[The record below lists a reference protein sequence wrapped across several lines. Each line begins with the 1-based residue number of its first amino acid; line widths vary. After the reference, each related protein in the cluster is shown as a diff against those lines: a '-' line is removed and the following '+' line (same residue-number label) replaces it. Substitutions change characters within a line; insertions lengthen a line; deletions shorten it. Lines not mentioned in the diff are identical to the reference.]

1 MSMENSTLYENSYSA
16 YTQSAKKS
24 TSEVRAAEKLQN
36 AGSGRNGCFYKGVL
50 CRFKKDN
57 KS

>member
-24 TSEVRAAEKLQN
+24 TSEVRDAEKLL
-36 AGSGRNGCFYKGVL
+36 K
-50 CRFKKDN
+50 CRKRKKWMLL
-57 KS
+57 